1 MGMNE
6 ILQNKLDSL
15 PQVPGVYKFL
25 GRRGDI
31 LYIGKAVNIRTR
43 VNSYFKQDVNDRPR
57 IRQMIPLITDLEI
70 VETNN
75 EIEALVLESALIK
88 KYKPKYNSDLK
99 DDKSYAWIYVSTKED
114 FPTVKIVRSLNSKE
128 YKKGKLFG
136 PYPSGLAVK
145 RVFTYLRRLY
155 PFCTC
160 SKTQKEPCLY
170 FHLGLCPGPY
180 QGKISKKDYRI
191 NINEIVKFLSGRKK
205 GQLKEMKREMEQYSK
220 EKKYEKAAQIRDRV
234 KDLEYLG
241 QNIEFNYY
249 QDISSYKA
257 KREISRNKSFKELA
271 MELGIENLR
280 RIECYDISN
289 MQGKHAYGS
298 MVVSIEGNLRRGQY
312 RIFRIKGKDTPDDPA
327 MLKEVLERRLSHI
340 SKDEDESLGT
350 KPDIVLL
357 DGAKSQLGVVKKYIP
372 EDIILMGISKG
383 KHLKRVGLRIRN
395 EFWIVRDG
403 KVYSIDLV
411 NPSLLIDLRDEA
423 HRFAI
428 THYRKRAIKEG
439 KRSVLEKIPGVGEKR
454 RKRLIKKFKNIGNI
468 RKASVEEIDEVV
480 KNKRVSESVKNLLQ
494 DI

>member
-1 MGMNE
+1 MNE
-6 ILQNKLDSL
+6 MLQNKLDSL

-25 GRRGDI
+25 NEKGEI
-31 LYIGKAVNIRTR
+31 LYIGKAVRIGSR
-43 VNSYFKQDVNDRPR
+43 VNSYFKEEMYDRPR
-57 IRQMIPLITDLEI
+57 VRQMMPLVRDLEI

-75 EIEALVLESALIK
+75 EVEALVLESALIK

-114 FPTVKIVRSLNSKE
+114 FPTVKIVRSTDRKE
-128 YKKGKLFG
+128 YKKGRLFG

-145 RVFTYLRRLY
+145 RVFTYLRKLY

-160 SKTQKEPCLY
+160 SKNQKEPCLN

-180 QGKISKKDYRI
+180 QGKISKEDYRV
-191 NINEIVKFLSGRKK
+191 NINEIVKFLNGRKK
-205 GQLKEMKREMEQYSK
+205 GQLKEMRKEMKQYSK
-220 EKKYEKAAQIRDRV
+220 EKKYEKAAEVRDRV

-241 QNIEFNYY
+241 QNIEFNYH
-249 QDISSYKA
+249 QNESNYKA
-257 KREISRNKSFKELA
+257 RRVISRNESFEELA
-271 MELGIENLR
+271 MELDIDNLN

-298 MVVSIEGNLRRGQY
+298 MVVSVEGNLSRSQY
-312 RIFRIKGKDTPDDPA
+312 RIFKIRGKDTPDDPA
-327 MLKEVLERRLSHI
+327 MLKEVLQRRLRHI
-340 SKDEDESLGT
+340 GKDEDESLCS

-357 DGAKSQLGVVKKYIP
+357 DGAKSQLGVVKKYIDD
-372 EDIILMGISKG
+372 DIVLMGISKG
-383 KHLKRVGLRIRN
+383 KYLKRAGLKKRD

-403 KVYSIDLV
+403 EIYSIDLV
-411 NPSLLIDLRDEA
+411 NPALLIDLRDEA

-439 KRSVLEKIPGVGEKR
+439 KRSVLEKIPGIGEKR
-454 RKRLIKKFKNIGNI
+454 RGGLIKKFKNIENI
-468 RKASVEEIDEVV
+468 KKASVEEIDEVI
-480 KNKRVSESVKNLLQ
+480 KNKKVSESVKNLLQ